1 MSNQQANITEVVTGE
16 ARLSYVHLSQPRART
31 GKDPQYSVTVLI
43 PKIDAATKQ
52 RLDAAIAA
60 AIQQGVAGKW
70 NGVRPPMVP
79 IPIHDGDGVRPS
91 DGMPFGAECKGHWV
105 FTATDTRRPEIV
117 DANLN
122 PIINPV
128 ELYSGM
134 YGRVSVR
141 FYPYFSEG
149 KKGIGCGLGPV
160 QKLRDGEPLAGSATT
175 AAAAFGGAGLGLQP
189 LPYGA
194 PVAQPQQQVYQAPVQ
209 QQYAA
214 PVQQQPV
221 YQAPAAPQYVQ
232 QPAASVAAP
241 VIDPI
246 TGQPVQPPVMGL
258 G

>member
-16 ARLSYVHLSQPRART
+16 ARLSYVHLSQPRARN
-31 GKDPQYSVTVLI
+31 GKEPQYSVTVLI
-43 PKIDAATKQ
+43 PKIDVATKQ
-52 RLDAAIAA
+52 RIDAAIAA

-91 DGMPFGAECKGHWV
+91 DGMPFGAECRGHWV

-117 DANLN
+117 DENLS
-122 PIINPV
+122 PIINPC

-141 FYPYFSEG
+141 FYPYFNEG

-160 QKLRDGEPLAGSATT
+160 QKLRDGEPLAGTSTT
-175 AAAAFGGAGLGLQP
+175 AAQAFGGATM
-189 LPYGA
+189 
-194 PVAQPQQQVYQAPVQ
+194 AQPQPVYQAPAQPVYQAPVQ
-209 QQYAA
+209 QQYAQPA
-214 PVQQQPV
+214 PV
-221 YQAPAAPQYVQ
+221 APAQTYTPAPQYGVPA
-232 QPAASVAAP
+232 QPAA
-241 VIDPI
+241 IDPI

-258 G
+258 